1 MTLGLGGSAVESLYR
16 FKLSRIVISNKIK
29 TKTERKKKK
38 KKKKKSIAGI
48 HRADF
53 ATQHG

>member
-1 MTLGLGGSAVESLYR
+1 MTLGLGGSAVESLNR

-38 KKKKKSIAGI
+38 KKKSIAGI